1 METKKKLYDAARE
14 YRTSFAAEGSHMER
28 CSDLSFHAGAKYL
41 IDRAYDKERIQM
53 LFDHIVDTTGGMLL
67 ENELFHIIYILTSDE
82 V

>member
-1 METKKKLYDAARE
+1 MKNKKKLYDAAKE

-53 LFDHIVDTTGGMLL
+53 LFSHIVETTGGILL